1 MALGLDVVTISST
14 GDIREQ
20 LADLYIHRAPI
31 FCNIEI
37 NPDQKLYALLKF
49 GMALENQFPPMDQV
63 KSSSLMLVD
72 PYVVENESGLLETPG
87 I

>member
-1 MALGLDVVTISST
+1 MALDLDVVTINST

-20 LADLYIHRAPI
+20 LTDIYIHRAPI

-37 NPDQKLYALLKF
+37 NPDQKLYPFLKF
-49 GMALENQFPPMDQV
+49 GMALENQFPPMDQT
-63 KSSSLMLVD
+63 KSRSLMFVE
-72 PYVVENESGLLETPG
+72 PYVAENESGLLGTPG